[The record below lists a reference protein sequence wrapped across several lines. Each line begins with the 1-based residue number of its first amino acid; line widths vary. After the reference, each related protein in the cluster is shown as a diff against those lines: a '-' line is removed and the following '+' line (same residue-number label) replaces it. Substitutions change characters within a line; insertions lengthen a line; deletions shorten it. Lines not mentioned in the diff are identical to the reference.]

1 MLQKSCKNMV
11 KELEKWLIDAKK
23 IQWYTYSIDED
34 ENDILKNMMFL
45 TFNTNT
51 YYNNVVIDYENCLD
65 FVPLKDT
72 INQFD
77 KTILLVHIGNM
88 DNNYFSWVKSNKI
101 FTMIFNTIED
111 NIPMNN
117 YNKLCHIIYN
127 EIKKNKSF
135 IHVNRGDNID

>member
-11 KELEKWLIDAKK
+11 EELEKWLINSKK

-77 KTILLVHIGNM
+77 KTILLIHIGYM
-88 DNNYFSWVKSNKI
+88 DNNYFS
-101 FTMIFNTIED
+101 
-111 NIPMNN
+111 
-117 YNKLCHIIYN
+117 
-127 EIKKNKSF
+127 
-135 IHVNRGDNID
+135 